1 MKSETS
7 SPIKKD
13 HKTQIVVRWD
23 ELDPNNHVNN
33 KNFQGYLDEA
43 RMRAMRDWGFSMEKL
58 RNEGF
63 GPIILSIQLEFKRE
77 IAYPETIRIESDLFL
92 KSPTRAVFKQ
102 RIICGS
108 NQALS
113 CNAST
118 DWVILNLN
126 SKRPAKFLEAIGLPQ
141 STLEFFKI

>member
-1 MKSETS
+1 MKTQELTEIRKGHS
-7 SPIKKD
+7 
-13 HKTQIVVRWD
+13 TQIVVRWD

-58 RNEGF
+58 KAQDF
-63 GPIILSIQLEFKRE
+63 GPVILSIHLEFKRE
-77 IAYPETIRIESDLFL
+77 INYPETITIESDLFL
-92 KSPTRAVFKQ
+92 KTPTRAVFEQ

-108 NQALS
+108 NQTLS

-126 SKRPAKFLEAIGLPQ
+126 SKRPAKFLEAIGFHQ
-141 STLEFFKI
+141 TV